1 MREEILDLLSTLND
15 EGLTIIAVTHDSA
28 VAARAHRRLV
38 LSSGSLHT
46 S

>member
-38 LSSGSLHT
+38 LSRGSLHT